1 MLVYLDSCVV
11 IYALEQ
17 AATLGA
23 PVLKALNEL
32 PASAK
37 ACVSDMV
44 RMECMVQPTRV
55 NDQER
60 IQRIREFLALFAHRP
75 ISSADFELATDFRA
89 KSGLRV
95 PDALHLATAINAG
108 CTQFWTNDDRL
119 SKSTDKI
126 QFRKFNRT

>member
-11 IYALEQ
+11 IYAVEQ
-17 AATLGA
+17 PATLGA
-23 PVLKALNEL
+23 PVLKALNDL
-32 PASAK
+32 PVSAK

-44 RMECMVQPTRV
+44 RMECMIQPMRV
-55 NDQER
+55 NDQDR
-60 IQRIREFLALFAHRP
+60 IQRLREFLALFVHRP
-75 ISSADFELATDFRA
+75 ISSVDFELATDLRA

-126 QFRKFNRT
+126 QFRKFNKS

>member
-11 IYALEQ
+11 IYAIEQ
-17 AATLGA
+17 AATLGG
-23 PVLKALNEL
+23 PVLKALNNL
-32 PASAK
+32 PAGAK

-44 RMECMVQPTRV
+44 RMECLVQPMRE

-60 IQRIREFLALFAHRP
+60 IQRLREFLALFAHRP
-75 ISSADFELATDFRA
+75 IGSIDFELATNLRA

-108 CTQFWTNDDRL
+108 CAQFWTNDDRL

-126 QFRKFNRT
+126 QFRKFNKT